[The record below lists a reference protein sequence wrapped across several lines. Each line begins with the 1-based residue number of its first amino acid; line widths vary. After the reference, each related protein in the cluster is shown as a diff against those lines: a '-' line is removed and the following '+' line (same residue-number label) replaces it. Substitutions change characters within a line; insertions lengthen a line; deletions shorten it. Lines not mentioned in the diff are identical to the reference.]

1 MQHDR
6 QPDTVDQSDHVI
18 TKNTSEGNDVSNA
31 ENPTGQ
37 AHFGDYHPI
46 LTALPG
52 LIPDLSHAEH
62 LYTRGVFSG
71 ESVCTERGVA
81 AAGCQMSTT
90 FIQTLATHLNS

>member
-37 AHFGDYHPI
+37 AHFGDHHPI

-62 LYTRGVFSG
+62 LCTHG
-71 ESVCTERGVA
+71 ESSRVRACVQREELPPQAVR
-81 AAGCQMSTT
+81 
-90 FIQTLATHLNS
+90 